1 MRGRRRALGAV
12 AVLVM
17 SAVLVLLWWS
27 GRDSGPRLG
36 RYGPVSAVVADHCMH
51 LTVEVDGLLLRSARR
66 PLPARWRG
74 TEVDGTLVLTGG
86 EANGTVDGTFT
97 ARDGTEAPVQ
107 GGWTD
112 GIAHPALCA
121 DWADADLGG

>member
-1 MRGRRRALGAV
+1 MRGRRRTLGV
-12 AVLVM
+12 VVLVV
-17 SAVLVLLWWS
+17 AAALVLAWWS
-27 GRDSGPRLG
+27 GRDRPPRLG
-36 RYGPVSAVVADHCMH
+36 RYGPVTAVVAEPCMH

-74 TEVDGTLVLTGG
+74 TEVEGTLVLTER

-107 GGWTD
+107 GGWAD
-112 GIAHPALCA
+112 DIAYAAVCA
-121 DWADADLGG
+121 DWDDADRSG